1 MPAAWVILPSLRI
14 TRYPRK
20 QMTSIRINGA
30 VAAFVFLTA
39 MFASSC
45 ATMGPGRPQA
55 QQDQVVV
62 DLFYATDRKPDN
74 AGTDRV
80 AFGKER
86 GELSY
91 GACEVVVNTSENDK
105 SEFSE
110 RSFWMTS
117 DDPKKTKDARLSRTE
132 PLAFADLAQRI
143 AARQSRSSD
152 QTALVYIHGYAK
164 SFEEVAINTARLV
177 YEIDYRGLPFF
188 FSWPSRDSRV
198 SYPADVATIAWSA
211 LHFEEFLDR
220 LSRQN
225 GITEIHLVAHSL
237 GNRAL
242 LQALVNIIA
251 RQDEARDWRFGEV
264 LLIAPD
270 VDRDLFERDML
281 PTLKN
286 SPSRVTLYKSEDDFP
301 LNVSR
306 QVNQY
311 IALGD
316 AGGEPVAYPPIETI
330 DVTTASTVF
339 RGHSYFR
346 KEPSVLADIYYLIN
360 EGKGAGQRPFLE
372 AREVEGGRYWRLQP
386 APAN

>member
-1 MPAAWVILPSLRI
+1 
-14 TRYPRK
+14 
-20 QMTSIRINGA
+20 MTSNRINGA
-30 VAAFVFLTA
+30 VAAFVVLTA

-91 GACEVVVNTSENDK
+91 GACAVIVNTSVNDK

-110 RSFWMTS
+110 RAFWMTS

-143 AARQSRSSD
+143 TARQSRSSD

-242 LQALVNIIA
+242 LQALVNLIG
-251 RQDEARDWRFGEV
+251 RHDDNSDWRFGEV

-270 VDRDLFERDML
+270 VDRDLFERDIL
-281 PTLKN
+281 PVLQA
-286 SPSRVTLYKSEDDFP
+286 SPSRITLYKSEDDFP

-316 AGGEPVAYPPIETI
+316 AGGEPVAYPAIETI
-330 DVTTASTVF
+330 DVTSASTVF

-346 KEPSVLADIYYLIN
+346 KEPSVLADLHYLLN
-360 EGKGAGQRPFLE
+360 ERKGAEQRPFLDP
-372 AREVEGGRYWRLQP
+372 RNVNGGRYWRLQP
-386 APAN
+386 ALAE